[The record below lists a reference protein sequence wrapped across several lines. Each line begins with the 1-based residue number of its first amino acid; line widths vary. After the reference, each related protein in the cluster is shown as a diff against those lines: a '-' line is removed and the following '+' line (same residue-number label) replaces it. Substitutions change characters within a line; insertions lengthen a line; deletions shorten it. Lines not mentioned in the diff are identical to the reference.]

1 MIYDFEGKTPKLD
14 PNSWVAPNAVVI
26 GNVDLKKDSNI
37 WFNVTLR
44 GDVETITI
52 GEGSNIQDGSVV
64 HTDPGCP
71 AIIGKNVTVGHLV
84 MLHGCVIEDDCLIGI
99 GSTILNKA
107 KIGKNSIIGANALV
121 TENKVIPERSLV
133 LGSPGKIVRQ
143 VTDEEIKRI
152 LGQVS
157 ESAVN
162 QKSGITFEIGEKVKV
177 CDGPFASF
185 NGLIE
190 EIDEEKSRLKV
201 SVSIFGRA
209 TPVDLEFNQVEKN

>member
-1 MIYDFEGKTPKLD
+1 MIYDFKGHTPKID
-14 PNSWVAPNAVVI
+14 PNSWAAPNAVLI
-26 GNVDLKKDSNI
+26 GKVELKKDSNI

-44 GDVETITI
+44 GDVEPITV

-84 MLHGCVIEDDCLIGI
+84 MLHGCIIEDDCLIGI

-107 KIGKNSIIGANALV
+107 KIGKNSIIGANALI

-143 VTDEEIKRI
+143 ITDEEIK
-152 LGQVS
+152 
-157 ESAVN
+157 
-162 QKSGITFEIGEKVKV
+162 
-177 CDGPFASF
+177 
-185 NGLIE
+185 
-190 EIDEEKSRLKV
+190 
-201 SVSIFGRA
+201 SIKENA
-209 TPVDLEFNQVEKN
+209 LHYVENYKKYKK

>member
-1 MIYDFEGKTPKLD
+1 MALTKTPICDFGKKAEEFRLKSINNEFISLQD
-14 PNSWVAPNAVVI
+14 LKGENGTLIMFICNHCPYVKAIIKDVVEDCA
-26 GNVDLKKDSNI
+26 DLKKDSNI

-107 KIGKNSIIGANALV
+107 KIGKNSIIGANALI

-143 VTDEEIKRI
+143 VTDEEIK
-152 LGQVS
+152 
-157 ESAVN
+157 
-162 QKSGITFEIGEKVKV
+162 
-177 CDGPFASF
+177 
-185 NGLIE
+185 
-190 EIDEEKSRLKV
+190 
-201 SVSIFGRA
+201 SIKENA
-209 TPVDLEFNQVEKN
+209 DHYVANYKKYKK